1 MLLAPAR
8 GGVHM
13 LEVVDAVVGY
23 GDVEVLSGASLSVDP
38 GELVAL
44 VGDNGCGKST
54 LGRVMCAAQ
63 LVDEGSVVV
72 DGHDPSVSELER
84 LRVRALVGRVC
95 QDPVDQIV
103 SSLVF
108 DEVAFGPRNLG
119 LDDAEVE
126 RRVLAALDLVGI
138 PSFADRVTT
147 ELSGGQ
153 QQRIALAGVLAMHPT
168 YLVLDEP
175 TAQLDSSARAG
186 LRDLF
191 SRLAHESH
199 MGIVLITHDFAEI
212 ARADRVIDVARMG
225 VRASDASAGG
235 DRANDAHVGDVRGDE
250 ARGSGACVDDALVG
264 AWSTGDASL
273 DSVRSFDACASDARD
288 AGADNASEGGSLGAA
303 TCSRVGR
310 ADIVH
315 ARPVLELDGIY
326 FSYGDRPVLTDVS
339 LRVHAGEVVLLA
351 GASGAG
357 KSTLASIAA
366 GLVAPCSGEVRLW
379 GAPPVPGD
387 VGLAFQQP
395 EAQFFLDT
403 VYDEIAY
410 APRNLSCDE
419 AEVDRRVHA
428 AVRTVGLDEGLI
440 ASSPFELSGGQARR
454 VALASVL
461 SLDAPAYIFDE
472 PSAALDAEGRAF
484 ARRMVEDL
492 SREGRAVLVITHDV
506 DEWAPVSSRIVE
518 LADGSLHERGRGAT
532 GAASF
537 ACDGRVSAPGESPRG
552 DGSSHVSS
560 GGTATPLTALGGY
573 TPHAPAA
580 RVDARVKLI
589 LLLLATVGV
598 FTAQSPVVLSAWAV
612 VLFGALGA
620 ARMRPSRILSAMR
633 PVAIVLTFT
642 LIANLVSCDG
652 RATIELAGPVGLD
665 PAGGLRGLLAVVR
678 IALLVGFSLVV
689 AASTTGTQLS
699 DACVR
704 LLRPCARWGVPV
716 GPLGTV
722 LSLALRFIPLVS
734 EELNRIRLAQRA
746 RGASFDNGTVI
757 ERIGVWASVL
767 TPLMIGLFRRAD
779 RLAEAMSA
787 RCYDAVSAG
796 RLPAPRPLG
805 SLDRRVLIV
814 GTGLAIALSAVGA
827 FAQLW

>member
-1 MLLAPAR
+1 
-8 GGVHM
+8 M
-13 LEVVDAVVGY
+13 LEVKNVTVGY
-23 GDVEVLSGASLSVDP
+23 GDVEVLSGASLSVAP

-44 VGDNGCGKST
+44 VGDNGFGKST

-63 LVDEGSVVV
+63 LVDGGSVVI

-119 LDDAEVE
+119 LDDAEVK
-126 RRVLAALDLVGI
+126 RRVLAALDLVGM

-153 QQRIALAGVLAMHPT
+153 QQRIALAGILAMHPS

-175 TAQLDSSARAG
+175 TAQLDPSARAG
-186 LRDLF
+186 FRDLF

-199 MGIVLITHDFAEI
+199 MGIALITHDPAEI

-225 VRASDASAGG
+225 VRSGDASAGG
-235 DRANDAHVGDVRGDE
+235 DRANDARVGDVRG
-250 ARGSGACVDDALVG
+250 GGACEGDAFKG
-264 AWSTGDASL
+264 AQSTGDASL
-273 DSVRSFDACASDARD
+273 DSVRSFDACASDAC
-288 AGADNASEGGSLGAA
+288 AVSEGNASEGGSLMAA
-303 TCSRVGR
+303 TCARGGR

-315 ARPVLELDGIY
+315 ARPVLELDGIF

-366 GLVAPCSGEVRLW
+366 GLVAPCSGEVRLC
-379 GAPPVPGD
+379 GASPVPGD

-428 AVRTVGLDEGLI
+428 AVRTVGLDEDLLS
-440 ASSPFELSGGQARR
+440 SSPFELSGGQARR

-472 PSAALDAEGRAF
+472 PSAALDAKGRAF
-484 ARRMVEDL
+484 ARRMVEGL

-506 DEWAPVSSRIVE
+506 DEWAPVSSRVVE

-552 DGSSHVSS
+552 DGSSHVPS
-560 GGTATPLTALGGY
+560 GGAATPLTALGGY

-598 FTAQSPVVLSAWAV
+598 FSAQSPVVLSAWAV

-678 IALLVGFSLVV
+678 IVLLVGFSLVV

-796 RLPAPRPLG
+796 RLPAPRPLEA
-805 SLDRRVLIV
+805 LDCRVLIV

>member
-1 MLLAPAR
+1 
-8 GGVHM
+8 M
-13 LEVVDAVVGY
+13 LEVKNVTVGY
-23 GDVEVLSGASLSVDP
+23 GDVEVLSGASLSVAP

-44 VGDNGCGKST
+44 VGDNGSGKST

-63 LVDEGSVVV
+63 LVDGGSVVV

-119 LDDAEVE
+119 LDDAEVK
-126 RRVLAALDLVGI
+126 RRVLAALDLVGM

-153 QQRIALAGVLAMHPT
+153 QQRIALAGALAMHPS

-175 TAQLDSSARAG
+175 TAQLDPSARAG
-186 LRDLF
+186 FRDLF

-199 MGIVLITHDFAEI
+199 MGIALITHDPAEI

-225 VRASDASAGG
+225 VRSGDVSAGG
-235 DRANDAHVGDVRGDE
+235 DRANHAHVGDVRG
-250 ARGSGACVDDALVG
+250 GGACEGDAFKG
-264 AWSTGDASL
+264 AQSSGDASL
-273 DSVRSFDACASDARD
+273 DSVRSFDACASDAC
-288 AGADNASEGGSLGAA
+288 AVSEDNASEGGSLMAA
-303 TCSRVGR
+303 TCARGGR

-315 ARPVLELDGIY
+315 ARPVLELDGIF

-366 GLVAPCSGEVRLW
+366 GLVAPCSGEVRLC

-428 AVRTVGLDEGLI
+428 AVRTVGLDEGLLS
-440 ASSPFELSGGQARR
+440 SSPFELSGGQARR

-472 PSAALDAEGRAF
+472 PSAALDAKGRAF
-484 ARRMVEDL
+484 ARRMVEGL
-492 SREGRAVLVITHDV
+492 SCEGRAVLVITHDV
-506 DEWAPVSSRIVE
+506 DEWAPVSLRVVE
-518 LADGSLHERGRGAT
+518 LADGSLHECDRGAT
-532 GAASF
+532 GADSF
-537 ACDGRVSAPGESPRG
+537 ACDGRASAPGEAPRG
-552 DGSSHVSS
+552 DASSHVPS
-560 GGTATPLTALGGY
+560 GGAATPLTALGGY
-573 TPHAPAA
+573 TPHTPAA
-580 RVDARVKLI
+580 RADARVKLI

-598 FTAQSPVVLSAWAV
+598 FSAQSPVVLLAWAV

-620 ARMRPSRILSAMR
+620 ARMRPSRILRAMR
-633 PVAIVLTFT
+633 PVAIVLAFT

-678 IALLVGFSLVV
+678 IVLLVGFSLVV

-767 TPLMIGLFRRAD
+767 TPLMIGLFRLAD

-805 SLDRRVLIV
+805 SLDRRVLVV
-814 GTGLAIALSAVGA
+814 GIGLAIALSAVGA

>member
-339 LRVHAGEVVLLA
+339 MRVHAGEVVLLA

-366 GLVAPCSGEVRLW
+366 GLVAPCSGEVRLR